1 MASLLS
7 RLEPT
12 VLDPDTLRTRVVVS
26 RAGAAVVLARLV
38 YLWPPLHSD
47 EGGYLFVARHWRPG
61 GEFLYGDYH
70 VDRPPLLLAIF
81 RLAAVSDGDRAIR
94 VLAIPFVVAAVL
106 AMARAGFLVAGHG
119 GARWSAAVTAAL
131 VSSPALGADQVDGE
145 LLALPFVAGC
155 VALTLDAWRRAR
167 DGDRFGTAVAAGMLG
182 GAAVLVKQNFLDGL
196 AFAFVLVAAEAL
208 RCHRIT
214 GRCRVVALGVG
225 LGAGAPALAVVGWLM
240 TRDTAPVQ
248 LWSELVSFRASASAV
263 LWDTSLR
270 APGRRGATLVLLALL
285 SALIPMAGTWLRWV
299 RTRGR
304 RCAPEEWAVS
314 GSVVFAIW
322 AILGGGSYWPH
333 YLLELATPLALAVA
347 MVARTD
353 TVSGAGMRTWARVA
367 VGSTVTLILIVVG
380 VYATVPRAWH
390 QERTGQWLADSSA
403 PDDTVLVA
411 YGNVAVLETS
421 GLGTPYPYLWSLPMR
436 TLDADQ
442 ERLRATLAGPNA
454 PTWIIMM
461 NRLNSWGIDA
471 HGDLRTLVGSR
482 YDVVAEV
489 CGHTVAL
496 RSDVHRSLA
505 PPPLC

>member
-1 MASLLS
+1 VASLLS
-7 RLEPT
+7 RQGTAVIDADLS
-12 VLDPDTLRTRVVVS
+12 RTRVVVS
-26 RAGAAVVLARLV
+26 RAGAAVVVARLV

-47 EGGYLFVARHWRPG
+47 EGGYLFVARHWRAG

-94 VLAIPFVVAAVL
+94 VLAIPFVVVAVL
-106 AMARAGFLVAGHG
+106 AMARAGFLAAGHR
-119 GARWSAAVTAAL
+119 GARWSASVTAAL
-131 VSSPALGADQVDGE
+131 VSSPTLGADQVDGE

-155 VALTLDAWRRAR
+155 VALTLHAWRRAR
-167 DGDRFGTAVAAGMLG
+167 DGDQMRTAVAAGVLG
-182 GAAVLVKQNFLDGL
+182 AAAVLVKQNFLDGL
-196 AFAFVLVAAEAL
+196 VFALVLVAAEVL
-208 RCHRIT
+208 RCRRIT
-214 GRCRVVALGVG
+214 RRCQAVALGVG
-225 LGAGAPALAVVGWLM
+225 LGAVAPALAVAGWLM

-299 RTRGR
+299 RTRGW
-304 RCAPEEWAVS
+304 RCTPEEWAVS
-314 GSVVFAIW
+314 GSLIFAIW
-322 AILGGGSYWPH
+322 AIVGGGSYRPH
-333 YLLELATPLALAVA
+333 YLLQLAMPLALAVA
-347 MVARTD
+347 VVARTD
-353 TVSGAGMRTWARVA
+353 TVSGAAMRRWARVA

-390 QERTGQWLADSSA
+390 QERTGQWLAKSSA
-403 PDDTVLVA
+403 PNDTVVVA

-471 HGDLRTLVGSR
+471 RGDLRTLVGSR

-496 RSDVHRSLA
+496 RSDVHRSLG